1 MADNEILQ
9 AIQAMRDEL
18 VSLRSEMQGSMQEI
32 RKDNAALHN
41 DMEALKKD
49 TSTLHNDMEALKK
62 DTSTLHNDLEAL
74 KKDTSTL
81 HDDLESLKKD
91 VIRIPVIEKNT
102 QLVMESVQGTNE
114 KFRRLDELEEKVDDI
129 QTTVSVLK
137 ALTVKK

>member
-32 RKDNAALHN
+32 REDNAALHN
-41 DMEALKKD
+41 DME
-49 TSTLHNDMEALKK
+49 SLKK
-62 DTSTLHNDLEAL
+62 DTSTLHNDLESL

>member
-32 RKDNAALHN
+32 REDNAALHN
-41 DMEALKKD
+41 DME
-49 TSTLHNDMEALKK
+49 S
-62 DTSTLHNDLEAL
+62 L

>member
-62 DTSTLHNDLEAL
+62 DTSTLHNDLE
-74 KKDTSTL
+74 
-81 HDDLESLKKD
+81 SLKKD

>member
-1 MADNEILQ
+1 MDDSKILLEILQ
-9 AIQAMRDEL
+9 TVRALDTRMTTLE
-18 VSLRSEMQGSMQEI
+18 EGSTS
-32 RKDNAALHN
+32 LHN
-41 DMEALKKD
+41 DM
-49 TSTLHNDMEALKK
+49 
-62 DTSTLHNDLEAL
+62 EAL

-114 KFRRLDELEEKVDDI
+114 KFRRLDKLEEKVDDI

>member
-1 MADNEILQ
+1 MDDSKILLEILQ
-9 AIQAMRDEL
+9 TVRALDTRMTTLEEG
-18 VSLRSEMQGSMQEI
+18 SLS
-32 RKDNAALHN
+32 LHN
-41 DMEALKKD
+41 DME
-49 TSTLHNDMEALKK
+49 S
-62 DTSTLHNDLEAL
+62 L

>member
-32 RKDNAALHN
+32 RKDNAA
-41 DMEALKKD
+41 
-49 TSTLHNDMEALKK
+49 LHNDMEALKK